1 MVKETPVLQER
12 TIVRMR
18 EDADLRICKHEAAHQ
33 IVSQI
38 TLDYIPERFLYQS
51 APGFAGNFVNLETA
65 RHFFPGNQRLEH
77 RVPNALGEHARQCVE
92 AFQLVVLSGVSG

>member
-12 TIVRMR
+12 TVVRMR

-38 TLDYIPERFLYQS
+38 TLDCVPERLLYQS
-51 APGFAGNFVNLETA
+51 APGFAGDFVNLEPT
-65 RHFFPGNQRLEH
+65 RHFIF
-77 RVPNALGEHARQCVE
+77 
-92 AFQLVVLSGVSG
+92 